1 MVHEF
6 SDFTNI
12 YRFGLAVSQNFENYP
27 KALVIAAMLIYLSAG
42 SKIILN
48 TFTRRRKNFH
58 ASHQFIYSM
67 IKINFYG

>member
-48 TFTRRRKNFH
+48 TFTLIMGYKERKDYRIALLCMN
-58 ASHQFIYSM
+58 Y
-67 IKINFYG
+67 